1 MSQPPHPFLSRLR
14 QQYFSLYPVRLI
26 DFSPPLDSPLLL
38 SLNQEWLI
46 QSLLQVPRAPA
57 WDYQKRFWK
66 GMVEELEKEVRKPEA
81 AESELVS
88 TKFLL
93 VVLKEDEAISCV
105 LETRGRIRI

>member
-1 MSQPPHPFLSRLR
+1 
-14 QQYFSLYPVRLI
+14 
-26 DFSPPLDSPLLL
+26 
-38 SLNQEWLI
+38 
-46 QSLLQVPRAPA
+46 
-57 WDYQKRFWK
+57 
-66 GMVEELEKEVRKPEA
+66 MVEELEKEVRKPEA